1 MKPDFQTMSQAELR
15 SYVIAH
21 PDDNEAFETL
31 ADRAYANPNPQWYQ
45 PQDVG
50 RFIELLEQDRAT
62 KSTGSARESSM

>member
-1 MKPDFQTMSQAELR
+1 MKPDFQAMSQAELR

-21 PDDNEAFETL
+21 PDDLAAFETL

-45 PQDVG
+45 SQDIS
-50 RFIELLEQDRAT
+50 RFTELLEQDRSN

>member
-1 MKPDFQTMSQAELR
+1 MKPDFQAMSQSDLR

-21 PDDNEAFETL
+21 PDDVEAFETL

-45 PQDVG
+45 PQDIG
-50 RFIELLEQDRAT
+50 RFAELLEQDRSN